1 MANVA
6 DKVRQIRQAI
16 YGKDVRESIASGI
29 EAINAE
35 VENTTS
41 RQNVIDGNED
51 QRKRNEEAR
60 VNNENNRQTAE
71 NIRIQNENTR
81 IQTKKI

>member
-1 MANVA
+1 MANVT
-6 DKVRQIRQAI
+6 DKVKQIRQAI
-16 YGKDVRESIASGI
+16 YGRDVRESIASGI

-51 QRKRNEEAR
+51 QEKETKRIESIMKITDE
-60 VNNENNRQTAE
+60 Q
-71 NIRIQNENTR
+71 
-81 IQTKKI
+81 KKI